1 MQTTRALAEYRI
13 NVPDLGATSHLQGRA
28 GARGD
33 VTATQVNAIVGQ
45 TQLTDDMRARV
56 FRLDLG
62 DLFNMCWSLYKQYD
76 SQSLTYVLY
85 DTRGHTAARR
95 VARRIRDQPQRDQRQ
110 LE

>member
-62 DLFNMCWSLYKQYD
+62 RPVQ
-76 SQSLTYVLY
+76 YVL
-85 DTRGHTAARR
+85 
-95 VARRIRDQPQRDQRQ
+95 VAVQAVRQPEPD
-110 LE
+110 LCTV